1 MYIKKY
7 WGNFSGGSDDSLNLV
22 AFLEDQK
29 KEEIPLGEIF
39 AKIGLDKQNW
49 DFRQTVEYL
58 EFTHSNGVEMDFHFA
73 IDVVT
78 DLAAIL
84 LECSVSGSVDLH
96 DLDEYNTP
104 FRRIRITATPEEH
117 DAMDCVLA
125 DFAQNPLEYDL
136 SEMMDEEAI
145 QEMARDVEALRK
157 DLYEATG
164 RNRDYHVKAENV
176 KNLLPGWEGADG
188 CIATNRITVEGC
200 KVGYC
205 YRETPDGGW
214 DSGWRFTAGD
224 ESDEYMDDPNNA
236 GLYKLNTICNDDP
249 DIIPLLNTPAPCAF
263 ERDENGVFQP
273 IERPEPENEEEPDMD
288 ILQQCQKW
296 HEEDKHQKIVDA
308 LEAIPAQERTPDI
321 DMELA
326 RAYNN
331 LADPSEP
338 EGRKL
343 LHRALEL
350 MQSHEEELGETYSW
364 NFRMGYANYY
374 LDQEGRALRY
384 FEKALELHPGDDP
397 KLNTKQDIEE
407 LIDWC
412 RKGISLPQFSEC
424 FRERTEDWWE
434 TFAEMEAQLRRM
446 MDEDKEHTHGAEI
459 VAQMEGALNLVF
471 DEISFEMGFNG
482 EKHELILTP
491 DGDKVKLFELV
502 YFQKHAP
509 KEVLEHWNILVGR
522 QPIQNIGLRTDD
534 GWEISGEDVQI
545 WLEEQGENSFA
556 ISAYCEKLLPM
567 LREAEGRVWWMLTT
581 FTDQVLGEIPH
592 MRYIDSFDVLEE
604 PKAESSMLMSQLP
617 DALKERGLELSTDPE
632 AYLESY
638 LGYEM
643 KPNKDLDADWR
654 LDVMAGSTCCVP
666 LINSYLNADNDFM
679 DVLHADGAVAG
690 FFCYPLDTLREEE
703 GSQKIFDFR
712 DKLEEVFATGDG
724 PEVLTLTGG
733 ATGLFCGYVD
743 FIAWD
748 IRTALQMA
756 KKFFEDSDIPWAT
769 FHTFRR
775 DAGTVN
781 LKTPSEEEP
790 DDEDQVPELDETLTG
805 MDYIPYTQQNA
816 EAFFAQLEQ
825 WNDEDEYTRCIQALN
840 TIPEELR
847 NYRTAYALARALE
860 NYAIIGDHDEG
871 TPNYK
876 GDKALMRAIE
886 VLESVREE
894 GRNKAEWNMRMAY
907 GYQYLYGQ
915 EEKAIPYAQRW
926 AELDPEDE
934 NAPAVI
940 RECKAEIR
948 KRQRSRNKKA
958 KFVPGDTPFE
968 GFDLTNFWDDNWYA
982 LKEYVSE
989 PPSDELIASV
999 EEELG
1004 YKLPAAYIWLMK
1016 QHNGGI
1022 PVNTCYPCDEPTCWA
1037 EDHVAITGIFGI
1049 GREKIYSLC
1058 GELGSQFMIDEW
1070 EYPAI
1075 GVAICDC
1082 PSAGHDMIFLDY
1094 RACGPQGE
1102 PAVVHVDQENDY
1114 KITHL
1119 ADSFEEFIRG
1129 LEHESL
1135 YDLDEDAEDL
1145 DEEDDADG
1153 EESDHKGSFAGS
1165 VLLSKAE
1172 WDKEQFIRDLR
1183 EEWGIVDEEPDEG
1196 DENDEYSSDAVVMRV
1211 GGMMLI
1217 VTLFHGHIPDNEAE
1231 INAENNYMWPEAVE
1245 VAKAHKAHIV
1255 VAVLGEEEK
1264 LLERGKLFTKAMAV
1278 CCKQKYATGV
1288 YTSGVVF
1295 EPRFYEGFADMLKED
1310 ELPIFNWIWF
1320 GLYRSEGGLNGY
1332 TYGMDVFG
1340 KDEMEVLNAN
1350 AEPGDLRDFLASL
1363 ASYVLAC
1370 DVTLKDGET
1379 IGFSADDKHT
1389 ITRSPGISLP
1399 EEQMTLKISYEPSE
1413 GGPDADGEDGPDG
1426 EGPQDEDPGEPEV
1439 YTEEEMEAVEGYIEK
1454 YFGEVENVF
1463 HELVSPDIHVDICVV
1478 PPAEERDYYTLVTM
1492 GMGAHRMNVPEE
1504 LAEYKLERAE
1514 LAIALPADWKLDQ
1527 ESMQDERWYWPIRL
1541 LKVLARLPIASDTWL
1556 GFGHTMDNEE
1566 DFAKNTELCAALLT
1580 GPQGTEDGSEVC
1592 TLPGG
1597 EEVNFYQVIPLY
1609 RDELEYKMEQDADAL
1624 LNKMRGISFVVN
1636 PTRQDAIT
1644 RGALAKESFDG
1655 DMDNAAW
1662 HLETIREK
1670 HLPVDEINAYNHMAI
1685 YLRWCIEHDLMSV
1698 EFIERYNEQYQ
1709 AFLADIRRADLRSFI
1724 RDSLKGQLFGAL
1736 FNEVGSAFA
1745 GYYYGVSDSPYFPS
1759 DIDDYALRFFGPER
1773 YHSDEFQD
1781 EAYLFIPF
1789 DEDYYQAMAKV
1800 IEERFANWQG
1810 QDFDEDT
1817 LEPSELAEA
1826 LMEYLDC
1833 ECTYFPSMADDDPI
1847 MSAYS
1852 YARRLGVRED
1862 FIPVLIKADDETLLE
1877 CLVMNADP
1885 EHDADCYEFDL
1896 KTVEAYRK
1904 KMLSAPIKD
1913 GKAVLEGLTGQRREE
1928 AEDDDMDWEGEV
1940 LGEMEGGYDNDR
1952 LSCYWG
1958 SDSHMTYP
1966 LILAKIPVKNPWEIF
1981 AYLPF
1986 GNWNECPDTP
1996 DLMAVAKYWFE
2007 QYGAV
2012 PAAMSHDELEF
2023 LLPDP
2028 VSKEKAMEVATEQ
2041 YGFCSDIVDQEQ
2053 DDPTVGN
2060 LADVLWQSTVWYF
2073 WWD

>member
-7 WGNFSGGSDDSLNLV
+7 WGNFIGGSDDSLNLV

-29 KEEIPLGEIF
+29 KEEIPLSEIF
-39 AKIGLDKQNW
+39 TKIGLDKQNW
-49 DFRQTVEYL
+49 GFRQTVEYL
-58 EFTHSNGVEMDFHFA
+58 EFTHSSGVEMDFHFA

-84 LECSVSGSVDLH
+84 LECSVSGSVNLQ

-104 FRRIRITATPEEH
+104 SRRIRITATPEEH
-117 DAMDCVLA
+117 DAMNKSLA

-136 SEMMDEEAI
+136 SEMMDDEEI

-157 DLYEATG
+157 DLYEAAG
-164 RNRDYHVKAENV
+164 RNRDYHVKAEDV
-176 KNLLPGWEGADG
+176 KSLLSDWKGADG

-205 YRETPDGGW
+205 YREKPDGDW

-224 ESDEYMDDPNNA
+224 ESEEYMDDPNNA
-236 GLYKLNTICNDDP
+236 GIYKLNTICNDDP

-263 ERDENGVFQP
+263 ERDENGVFQQIKDWKP
-273 IERPEPENEEEPDMD
+273 DEDEEDPDMD
-288 ILQQCQKW
+288 ILKQCQKW

-308 LEAIPAQERTPDI
+308 LEAIPTEERTPEM

-331 LADPSEP
+331 LADSSEP
-338 EGRKL
+338 EGRKQ

-350 MQSHEEELGETYSW
+350 MQCHEEELGDTYSW
-364 NFRMGYANYY
+364 NFRMGYAYYY

-384 FEKALELHPGDDP
+384 FEKALEQHPGDDP
-397 KLNTKQDIEE
+397 KLNTRQDIED

-412 RKGISLPQFSEC
+412 TKGISLPQFSEC
-424 FRERTEDWWE
+424 FRERTENWWE
-434 TFAEMEAQLRRM
+434 TFAEMEAELRQM
-446 MDEDKEHTHGAEI
+446 MDEDKDHTRGAEL
-459 VAQMEGALNLVF
+459 VAQMEDTLNLVF
-471 DEISFEMGFNG
+471 DEISFELGFNG

-491 DGDKVKLFELV
+491 EGNKVKLFELV

-522 QPIQNIGLRTDD
+522 QPSQNIGLRTDD
-534 GWEISGEDVQI
+534 SWDISGEDVQI
-545 WLEEQGENSFA
+545 WLEEQGENSFN

-581 FTDQVLGEIPH
+581 LTDQILGEIPH

-604 PKAESSMLMSQLP
+604 PKAEPSFLLSQLP
-617 DALKERGLELSTDPE
+617 DKLREQGLELSTDPE

-638 LGYEM
+638 LGYKMEP
-643 KPNKDLDADWR
+643 KQDPDADWR

-666 LINSYLNADNDFM
+666 LINGYLNADNDFM
-679 DVLHADGAVAG
+679 DDLHADGAVAG

-703 GSQKIFDFR
+703 GSEKIFDFR
-712 DKLEEVFATGDG
+712 DKLEELFTTVDG
-724 PEVLTLTGG
+724 SEMLALIGG
-733 ATGLFCGYVD
+733 ATGLYCGYVD

-748 IRTALQMA
+748 IREALNMA
-756 KKFFEDSDIPWAT
+756 KEFFEGTDIPWAI

-775 DAGTVN
+775 EAGSVS
-781 LKTPSEEEP
+781 LKQQ
-790 DDEDQVPELDETLTG
+790 DDGTETENQDDELDETLTG
-805 MDYIPYTQQNA
+805 MDYIPYTQQDA

-840 TIPEELR
+840 AIPEDWR

-871 TPNYK
+871 TLKFK
-876 GDKALMRAIE
+876 GDKALQRAIE

-894 GRNKAEWNMRMAY
+894 GQDKAEWNMRMAY

-948 KRQRSRNKKA
+948 KRQRSRKKKA

-982 LKEYVSE
+982 LKEYVSD

-1022 PVNTCYPCDEPTCWA
+1022 PMNTCYPCDEPTCWA
-1037 EDHVAITGIFGI
+1037 DDHVAITGIFGI
-1049 GREKIYSLC
+1049 GREKNCSLC
-1058 GELGSQFMIDEW
+1058 GEMGSQFMIDEW

-1135 YDLDEDAEDL
+1135 YDPDEDVEDL
-1145 DEEDDADG
+1145 NEDVDADEE
-1153 EESDHKGSFAGS
+1153 ETDHKGSFAGS
-1165 VLLSKAE
+1165 VLLSKVE
-1172 WDKEQFIRDLR
+1172 WDKEQLIRDLR

-1196 DENDEYSSDAVVMRV
+1196 DEDDENSDDAVVMRV

-1245 VAKAHKAHIV
+1245 VTKAHKAHIM

-1295 EPRFYEGFADMLKED
+1295 EPRFYEGLADMLKED
-1310 ELPIFNWIWF
+1310 ELPIFNWVWF

-1340 KDEMEVLNAN
+1340 KEEMEVLNTD
-1350 AEPGDLRDFLASL
+1350 AEPEELRDFLASL

-1370 DVTLKDGET
+1370 DVTLQDGET

-1389 ITRSPGISLP
+1389 ITRSPGVSLP
-1399 EEQMTLKISYEPSE
+1399 EEQMTLKISYEPTE
-1413 GGPDADGEDGPDG
+1413 V
-1426 EGPQDEDPGEPEV
+1426 EPETDDDSIGMDDV
-1439 YTEEEMEAVEGYIEK
+1439 SYHIESIEEKE
-1454 YFGEVENVF
+1454 
-1463 HELVSPDIHVDICVV
+1463 
-1478 PPAEERDYYTLVTM
+1478 
-1492 GMGAHRMNVPEE
+1492 
-1504 LAEYKLERAE
+1504 
-1514 LAIALPADWKLDQ
+1514 
-1527 ESMQDERWYWPIRL
+1527 
-1541 LKVLARLPIASDTWL
+1541 LPID
-1556 GFGHTMDNEE
+1556 
-1566 DFAKNTELCAALLT
+1566 
-1580 GPQGTEDGSEVC
+1580 P
-1592 TLPGG
+1592 
-1597 EEVNFYQVIPLY
+1597 
-1609 RDELEYKMEQDADAL
+1609 
-1624 LNKMRGISFVVN
+1624 
-1636 PTRQDAIT
+1636 
-1644 RGALAKESFDG
+1644 
-1655 DMDNAAW
+1655 
-1662 HLETIREK
+1662 
-1670 HLPVDEINAYNHMAI
+1670 INAYNHMAI
-1685 YLRWCIEHDLMSV
+1685 YLRWCMEHDLMG
-1698 EFIERYNEQYQ
+1698 EK
-1709 AFLADIRRADLRSFI
+1709 FLEEHGDVVNQVKADPGSTDLRTFI
-1724 RDSLKGQLFGAL
+1724 REELFGCLFSAL
-1736 FNEVGSAFA
+1736 FNQKGRAFA
-1745 GYYYGVSDSPYFPS
+1745 HYYYGENDAPYYPA
-1759 DIDDYALRFFGPER
+1759 DIDDYALKYFGPSR
-1773 YHSDEFQD
+1773 YHSNEFQQ
-1781 EAYLFIPF
+1781 ETYLFIPF
-1789 DEDYYQAMAKV
+1789 DEKYYQAMAKV
-1800 IEERFANWQG
+1800 IEKRFVNWQG

-1817 LEPSELAEA
+1817 LEPSEVAQA
-1826 LMEYLDC
+1826 IMEYLDC

-1862 FIPVLIKADDETLLE
+1862 FIPVLIKPDETLLE

-1885 EHDADCYEFDL
+1885 ENDADCYEFNP
-1896 KTVEAYRK
+1896 KAVEEYRK
-1904 KMLSAPIKD
+1904 KMLSAPVKD
-1913 GKAVLEGLTGQRREE
+1913 GKAVLEELTGQRKEE
-1928 AEDDDMDWEGEV
+1928 AEEDDMDWEEEIIGEID
-1940 LGEMEGGYDNDR
+1940 GGINNDR
-1952 LSCYWG
+1952 FASYWD
-1958 SDSHMTYP
+1958 SDTNMTVP

-1986 GNWNECPDTP
+1986 GNWNECPDTLE
-1996 DLMAVAKYWFE
+1996 LMAVAKYWFE
-2007 QYGAV
+2007 QYDAV

-2023 LLPDP
+2023 LLPAP
-2028 VSKEKAMEVATEQ
+2028 VPKEKAIDVAVEQ
-2041 YGFCSDIVDQEQ
+2041 YGFCPDLDQNASIG
-2053 DDPTVGN
+2053 T
-2060 LADVLWQSTVWYF
+2060 LADTIHQSTVWYF

>member
-1 MYIKKY
+1 MGAWGIKALERDEGLDVLDILKNEYVPEHPVMDLGEMIELMKEEVMLGSDFSQIDFLFDNTAMALAELYFQWKDNGKLDYDHEEAIWDKVTGFTASKEALAFLLRQLTDIKNEVPDEDGIREIMDLWKNEDSGEIAPAWLEHLNQLIDRLDSEQEARQMYIKKY
-7 WGNFSGGSDDSLNLV
+7 WGNFIGGSDDSLNLV

-29 KEEIPLGEIF
+29 KEEIPLSEIF
-39 AKIGLDKQNW
+39 SKIGLDKQNW

-58 EFTHSNGVEMDFHFA
+58 EFTHSDGVEMDFHFA

-84 LECSVSGSVDLH
+84 LECSVSGSVNLQ

-104 FRRIRITATPEEH
+104 ARRIRITATPEEH
-117 DAMDCVLA
+117 DAMNKALA
-125 DFAQNPLEYDL
+125 DFVHAPLEYDL
-136 SEMMDEEAI
+136 SEMMDNEEI

-157 DLYEATG
+157 ELYEAAG
-164 RNRDYHVKAENV
+164 RNRDYYVKAEDM
-176 KNLLPGWEGADG
+176 KNLLPDWEGADG
-188 CIATNRITVEGC
+188 CIATNRITVEGY

-205 YRETPDGGW
+205 YRENPDGGW

-224 ESDEYMDDPNNA
+224 ESEAYMDDPNNA
-236 GLYKLNTICNDDP
+236 GIYKLNTICNDDP

-263 ERDENGVFQP
+263 ERDENGVFQQIKDWKP
-273 IERPEPENEEEPDMD
+273 DEDEEDPDMD
-288 ILQQCQKW
+288 ILKQCQKW

-308 LEAIPAQERTPDI
+308 LEAISAEERTPEM

-338 EGRKL
+338 EGKKL

-350 MQSHEEELGETYSW
+350 MQSHEEELGDTYSW
-364 NFRMGYANYY
+364 NFRMGYAYYY

-397 KLNTKQDIEE
+397 KLNTQQDIED

-412 RKGISLPQFSEC
+412 KKGISLPQFSEC

-434 TFAEMEAQLRRM
+434 TFAEMESELRQM
-446 MDEDKEHTHGAEI
+446 MDEDKDHTRGAEL
-459 VAQMEGALNLVF
+459 VSQMQETLNLVF

-482 EKHELILTP
+482 EKYELILTP
-491 DGDKVKLFELV
+491 EGDKVKLFELV

-509 KEVLEHWNILVGR
+509 KEVLEQWNILVGR
-522 QPIQNIGLRTDD
+522 QPLQNIGLRTDD
-534 GWEISGEDVQI
+534 GWDISGEDVQI

-567 LREAEGRVWWMLTT
+567 LREEEGRAWWMLTT
-581 FTDQVLGEIPH
+581 LTDQVLGEIPH
-592 MRYIDSFDVLEE
+592 MRYIDSFDVLEK
-604 PKAESSMLMSQLP
+604 PKAEPSFLLSQLP
-617 DALKERGLELSTDPE
+617 DKLREQGLELSTDPE

-638 LGYEM
+638 LGYKMEP
-643 KPNKDLDADWR
+643 KQDPDADWR
-654 LDVMAGSTCCVP
+654 LDTMVGSTCCVP
-666 LINSYLNADNDFM
+666 LINGYLNADNDFM
-679 DVLHADGAVAG
+679 DDLHADGAVAG

-703 GSQKIFDFR
+703 GTEKIFDFR
-712 DKLEEVFATGDG
+712 DKLEELFTTGNG

-733 ATGLFCGYVD
+733 ATGLYCGYVD

-748 IRTALQMA
+748 IRTALNMA
-756 KKFFEDSDIPWAT
+756 KEFFEGTDIPWAI

-775 DAGTVN
+775 EAGSVP
-781 LKTPSEEEP
+781 LKQQ
-790 DDEDQVPELDETLTG
+790 DDGTETENQDDELDETLTG

-840 TIPEELR
+840 AIPEDWR
-847 NYRTAYALARALE
+847 NYRIAYAMARALE

-871 TPNYK
+871 TLKSK
-876 GDKALMRAIE
+876 GDKALLRAIE

-894 GRNKAEWNMRMAY
+894 GQDKAEWNMRMAY

-948 KRQRSRNKKA
+948 KRQRSRKKKA

-982 LKEYVSE
+982 LKEYVSD

-1022 PVNTCYPCDEPTCWA
+1022 PVNTCYPCDEPTCWSD
-1037 EDHVAITGIFGI
+1037 DHVAITGIFGI
-1049 GREKIYSLC
+1049 GREKSCSLC

-1135 YDLDEDAEDL
+1135 YDPDEDAEGL
-1145 DEEDDADG
+1145 EDDAD
-1153 EESDHKGSFAGS
+1153 EEETDHKGSFAGS

-1172 WDKEQFIRDLR
+1172 WDKEQLIRDLR

-1196 DENDEYSSDAVVMRV
+1196 DEDVENSDDAVVMRV
-1211 GGMMLI
+1211 GNMMLI

-1295 EPRFYEGFADMLKED
+1295 EPRFYEGLADMLKKD
-1310 ELPIFNWIWF
+1310 ELPIFNWVWF

-1340 KDEMEVLNAN
+1340 KEEMEVLNTD
-1350 AEPGDLRDFLASL
+1350 AEPEELRDFLASL

-1370 DVTLKDGET
+1370 DVTLQDGET

-1389 ITRSPGISLP
+1389 ITRSPGVSLP
-1399 EEQMTLKISYEPSE
+1399 EEQMTLKIGYEPIK
-1413 GGPDADGEDGPDG
+1413 G
-1426 EGPQDEDPGEPEV
+1426 DPKDDDDSIGMDDVSYHIESI
-1439 YTEEEMEAVEGYIEK
+1439 EEKE
-1454 YFGEVENVF
+1454 
-1463 HELVSPDIHVDICVV
+1463 
-1478 PPAEERDYYTLVTM
+1478 
-1492 GMGAHRMNVPEE
+1492 
-1504 LAEYKLERAE
+1504 
-1514 LAIALPADWKLDQ
+1514 
-1527 ESMQDERWYWPIRL
+1527 
-1541 LKVLARLPIASDTWL
+1541 LPID
-1556 GFGHTMDNEE
+1556 
-1566 DFAKNTELCAALLT
+1566 
-1580 GPQGTEDGSEVC
+1580 P
-1592 TLPGG
+1592 
-1597 EEVNFYQVIPLY
+1597 
-1609 RDELEYKMEQDADAL
+1609 
-1624 LNKMRGISFVVN
+1624 
-1636 PTRQDAIT
+1636 
-1644 RGALAKESFDG
+1644 
-1655 DMDNAAW
+1655 
-1662 HLETIREK
+1662 
-1670 HLPVDEINAYNHMAI
+1670 INAYNHMAI
-1685 YLRWCIEHDLMSV
+1685 YLRWCMEHDLMGGK
-1698 EFIERYNEQYQ
+1698 
-1709 AFLADIRRADLRSFI
+1709 FLAEHGEVVNQVKADPGNTDLRTFI
-1724 RDSLKGQLFGAL
+1724 REELFGCLFSAL
-1736 FNEVGSAFA
+1736 FNQKGRAFA
-1745 GYYYGVSDSPYFPS
+1745 HYYYGENDAPYYPA
-1759 DIDDYALRFFGPER
+1759 DIDDYALKYFGPSR
-1773 YHSDEFQD
+1773 YHSNEFQQ

-1789 DEDYYQAMAKV
+1789 DEKYYQAMAQV

-1817 LEPSELAEA
+1817 LEPSEVAQA
-1826 LMEYLDC
+1826 IMEYLDC

-1862 FIPVLIKADDETLLE
+1862 FIPVLIKPDETLLE

-1885 EHDADCYEFDL
+1885 ENDADCYEFNP
-1896 KTVEAYRK
+1896 KAVEEYRK
-1904 KMLSAPIKD
+1904 KMLSAPVKD
-1913 GKAVLEGLTGQRREE
+1913 GKAVLEELTGQRKEE
-1928 AEDDDMDWEGEV
+1928 AEEDDMDWEEEIIGEID
-1940 LGEMEGGYDNDR
+1940 GGINNDR
-1952 LSCYWG
+1952 FASYWD
-1958 SDSHMTYP
+1958 SDTNMTVP

-1986 GNWNECPDTP
+1986 GNWNECLDTLE
-1996 DLMAVAKYWFE
+1996 LMAVAKYWFE
-2007 QYGAV
+2007 QYDAV

-2023 LLPDP
+2023 LLPAP
-2028 VSKEKAMEVATEQ
+2028 VPKEKAIDVAVEQ
-2041 YGFCSDIVDQEQ
+2041 YGFCPDLDQNASIG
-2053 DDPTVGN
+2053 T
-2060 LADVLWQSTVWYF
+2060 LADTIHQSTVWYF